1 MKKYAVGFVVVG
13 LMALSI
19 YLFVTTMFEKLDAAA
34 TAAATTKQALE
45 ATNRALEIQTNSTTR
60 MVEIT
65 QEVNKKADSIAA
77 ATRRNTI
84 LIDRGLKRD
93 AQINV
98 DSPIMGDV
106 VVAMCLQWK
115 ASGSSSAQQRGEPVS
130 ISSDRGT
137 PNPPAAECE
146 AWRTVTTRE
155 AYQYILILLEHVGKL
170 NSKLEGLDAYGR
182 EQEKYRSGQR

>member
-1 MKKYAVGFVVVG
+1 MKKYTVGFVVVG

-19 YLFVTTMFEKLDAAA
+19 YLFVTAMFEKLDAAT
-34 TAAATTKQALE
+34 TAAAATKQALE
-45 ATNRALEIQTNSTTR
+45 ATNRALEAQTNLTTR

-65 QEVNKKADSIAA
+65 QEVDKKADDIAA
-77 ATRRNTI
+77 ATRRNII

-98 DSPIMGDV
+98 DSPIMGDA

-115 ASGSSSAQQRGEPVS
+115 ASGSGSAQQRSESVS
-130 ISSDRGT
+130 ISSDRGA

-155 AYQYILILLEHVGKL
+155 TYQYVLILLEHIGKL

-182 EQEKYRSGQR
+182 EQEKYQNDQH

>member
-13 LMALSI
+13 LMAFSI
-19 YLFVTTMFEKLDAAA
+19 YLFVTTMFEKLDAAT
-34 TAAATTKQALE
+34 TAVATTKQALE

-65 QEVNKKADSIAA
+65 QEVNKKADDIAA
-77 ATRRNTI
+77 ATRRNAI

-98 DSPIMGDV
+98 DNPVMGDV

-115 ASGSSSAQQRGEPVS
+115 AASGSSAQQRSEPVS

-137 PNPPAAECE
+137 PQSPC
-146 AWRTVTTRE
+146 RRV
-155 AYQYILILLEHVGKL
+155 
-170 NSKLEGLDAYGR
+170 
-182 EQEKYRSGQR
+182 